1 MGNGWRVGVEE
12 RRGNVGNGVESRGGG
27 NVRNGWR
34 VGGEERR
41 GNVGNGVGSWWRG
54 EEG

>member
-1 MGNGWRVGVEE
+1 M
-12 RRGNVGNGVESRGGG
+12 
-27 NVRNGWR
+27 RNGWR

-41 GNVGNGVGSWWRG
+41 DNEGNGVESRWRG